1 MRNSWVAWPMP
12 STRPPTARSSTPA
25 RRRSGTSSPGSDKP
39 PMRRLCRRGSMR
51 RKPLFPPPR
60 DQTGQPKRNK
70 GRQEKSA
77 LTINGRVR
85 LRRIRWSSVEE
96 GSTTPLDIALDAAEA
111 TVSLGVR
118 ELACRLNQSASS
130 FDKAA
135 ENLGRAAQVR
145 ISGESLRQV
154 VEAEGK
160 AVLKAEQTGELVPG
174 WTAADCTTN
183 QGQGPTRVYLGSDG
197 VKVPLVTDAEKK
209 ARRQKVRQK
218 RRRRGKKARP
228 LPASRRGADQA
239 YKEFKIVVYYDEAE
253 EHRHVSVT
261 RGDHQV
267 AGRLMRRDAGRIA
280 LDQADDKVAVVD
292 GAEWIR
298 NQIARQNLPMDDV
311 GLDFYHLAEHVH
323 TARRAVCGEEDEG
336 GKTWAGAVLHTVKH
350 EGYGAFWEALV
361 SWRSKLRGARK
372 RKAADQLLEYVS
384 ARKAMIQYPEFLA
397 KGRQI
402 GSGPTEA
409 MCKTTT
415 RRLKGSG
422 MRWDGPNAEAVMT
435 LAGLDQSDA
444 WKEYWRICLKQA
456 G

>member
-1 MRNSWVAWPMP
+1 
-12 STRPPTARSSTPA
+12 
-25 RRRSGTSSPGSDKP
+25 
-39 PMRRLCRRGSMR
+39 MR
-51 RKPLFPPPR
+51 RKPLFPPPK

-70 GRQEKSA
+70 GRQEKSP
-77 LTINGRVR
+77 LTINGRVT
-85 LRRIRWSSVEE
+85 LRRIRWHSPEE
-96 GSTTPLDIALDAAEA
+96 GSTTPLDAALDAAEA

-118 ELACRLNQSASS
+118 ELACRLNQSARS

-135 ENLGRAAQVR
+135 EDLGRAAQVR
-145 ISGESLRQV
+145 ISGEFLRQV

-174 WTAADCTTN
+174 WTAADCTTAA
-183 QGQGPTRVYLGSDG
+183 GKGRTRVYLGSDG

-209 ARRQKVRQK
+209 GRRQKVRQK
-218 RRRRGKKARP
+218 RRRRGKRARP
-228 LPASRRGADQA
+228 LPPSRRGADQS

-253 EHRHVSVT
+253 EHRHVSAT

-292 GAEWIR
+292 GADWIR
-298 NQIARQNLPMDDV
+298 NQIARQDLPMDAV

-323 TARRAVCGEEDEG
+323 TARRAVYGDEDEG
-336 GKTWAGAVLHTVKH
+336 GKAWAGDVLHAVKH
-350 EGYGAFWEALV
+350 TGYGAFWESLV
-361 SWRSKLRGARK
+361 SWRSTLRGARK
-372 RKAADQLLEYVS
+372 RTAADQLLEYVS
-384 ARKAMIQYPEFLA
+384 ARKEMIKYPEFLA

-444 WKEYWRICLKQA
+444 WEDYWRVSLKQA

>member
-1 MRNSWVAWPMP
+1 
-12 STRPPTARSSTPA
+12 
-25 RRRSGTSSPGSDKP
+25 
-39 PMRRLCRRGSMR
+39 MR
-51 RKPLFPPPR
+51 RKPLFPPPK

-70 GRQEKSA
+70 GRQEKST
-77 LTINGRVR
+77 LTINGRVT
-85 LRRIRWSSVEE
+85 LRRIRWHSPEE
-96 GSTTPLDIALDAAEA
+96 GSTTPLDAALDAAEA

-118 ELACRLNQSASS
+118 ELACRLNQSARS

-145 ISGESLRQV
+145 ISGEFLRQV

-174 WTAADCTTN
+174 WTAADCTT
-183 QGQGPTRVYLGSDG
+183 GAGKGPTRVYLGSDG

-209 ARRQKVRQK
+209 GRRPEVRQK

-228 LPASRRGADQA
+228 LPPSRRGADQS
-239 YKEFKIVVYYDEAE
+239 YKEFKIVVYDDEAE
-253 EHRHVSVT
+253 EHRHVSAT

-292 GAEWIR
+292 GADWIR
-298 NQIARQNLPMDDV
+298 NQIARQNLPMDAV

-323 TARRAVCGEEDEG
+323 MARRAVYGDEDEG
-336 GKTWAGAVLHTVKH
+336 GKTWAGDVLHAVKH
-350 EGYGAFWEALV
+350 TGYGAFWESLV
-361 SWRSKLRGARK
+361 SWRSTLRGARK
-372 RKAADQLLEYVS
+372 RTAADQLLEYVS
-384 ARKAMIQYPEFLA
+384 ARKEMIKYPEFLA

-444 WKEYWRICLKQA
+444 WKDYWRICLKQA